1 MPEEMGGQEQQA
13 VTSGSAP
20 TSETPGSQPVSETGG
35 SQPQDEE
42 VIPEDASPRAQE
54 RIRQLI
60 RERNEIRDRLAEL
73 EVYEGPAQ
81 LLALAADGN
90 EQARN
95 LIMQYLG
102 QSGSQ
107 TPVQLQPG
115 QAPPLPGQQESG
127 PKPLT
132 EAEVRQM
139 LEEERARNE
148 VRWKIQ
154 EMRQRGLEVDEVA
167 LYRVMMERGIDD
179 PEDAYRVMNFDK
191 IVAAEVEKQ
200 LAAKLAEAQQQ
211 QQANAAT
218 GAPAQPSAS
227 TVPGQETPEYI
238 KEMIKAYEAD
248 NPPVPPAQRFSPP
261 QGG

>member
-1 MPEEMGGQEQQA
+1 
-13 VTSGSAP
+13 
-20 TSETPGSQPVSETGG
+20 
-35 SQPQDEE
+35 
-42 VIPEDASPRAQE
+42 
-54 RIRQLI
+54 
-60 RERNEIRDRLAEL
+60 
-73 EVYEGPAQ
+73 
-81 LLALAADGN
+81 
-90 EQARN
+90 
-95 LIMQYLG
+95 MQYLG

-191 IVAAEVEKQ
+191 IVAAEAEKQ